1 MLLLWECV
9 GVSFFFLNKN
19 SIVVKDNL
27 LKISHDLKN
36 GEYSFTSEIGEFNDR
51 FEIVFN
57 NASLSNDTVL
67 ATEKALS
74 IFEHR
79 NGDVQ
84 FSLTSNSLQMKNI
97 QIIDLQGRT
106 IYNFQ
111 VDKNDST
118 HQLSALSQ
126 TPYIVIV
133 TLNNNQTITKKAIK
147 KY

>member
-19 SIVVKDNL
+19 SVVVKDNL

-36 GEYSFTSEIGEFNDR
+36 GEYSFTS
-51 FEIVFN
+51 EIVFN

-126 TPYIVIV
+126 TPYIAIV